1 MGIPMLKECAL
12 FIIVFVYVLNSLSF
26 WFVHIL
32 RLLDIFVF
40 FNNLHYLPIYICT
53 VVCFQN
59 HQDEF
64 NIDAALYELYKYVQH
79 YYDDLSAAL
88 EEDEFARKNRLNHK
102 LEQVQ
107 NAMSG
112 DAY

>member
-1 MGIPMLKECAL
+1 MSEIRKNDLW
-12 FIIVFVYVLNSLSF
+12 FFVFV
-26 WFVHIL
+26 
-32 RLLDIFVF
+32 
-40 FNNLHYLPIYICT
+40 
-53 VVCFQN
+53 FQN
-59 HQDEF
+59 HQEEF

-107 NAMSG
+107 LAMAGEWFFSHLLHCW
-112 DAY
+112 